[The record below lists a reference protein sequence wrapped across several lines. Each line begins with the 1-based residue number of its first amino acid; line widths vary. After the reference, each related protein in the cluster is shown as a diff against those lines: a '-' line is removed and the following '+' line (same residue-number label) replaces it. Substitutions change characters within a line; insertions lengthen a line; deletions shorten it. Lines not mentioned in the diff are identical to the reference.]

1 MQRRSRFP
9 SLAGVLRLRRETIAA
24 NPRRYVKMLL
34 VLLAVL
40 LLGNAVAGWP
50 YFKAQLQAVAVL
62 DTVGNQTIPEP
73 VRWLVVEPVKT
84 TEMTLQLPSGAV
96 RARMYTPV
104 NHPDA
109 PGMVLVHGVHYLG
122 MDEPRLEAFAS
133 AMAGCGLR
141 VLTPEL
147 PNIKDYHIDRGSI
160 ATIGDTAKWLA
171 EDTAW
176 PRATRPLITP
186 PASVPVGVMGLSFSG
201 SLSLLAAAEPQYKR
215 DIKFVVAV
223 GSEDEMSR
231 VANYYLTGRAM
242 RPSGD
247 AEVLAPHE
255 YGALVLEYE
264 SLEDFVP
271 EPDRAAVR
279 LVLRD
284 HLYEDFPA
292 ERAALAK
299 LTPGQLAEAKQLMD
313 TTSPITRK
321 MIAESDA
328 RHLTEMASVSPDGQ
342 LTHLA
347 APVFLLHGEGD
358 NIIPAAETQWLEKDI
373 PKADMAAALISPV
386 ISHLDVDATGPGFR
400 DQWQLVHFFAK
411 ILHAEEAR

>member
-1 MQRRSRFP
+1 MGEMQRSSRFP

-24 NPRRYVKMLL
+24 NPRRYVK
-34 VLLAVL
+34 L
-40 LLGNAVAGWP
+40 LLILLGFLLMVNAVAGWP
-50 YFKAQLQAVAVL
+50 YFRTQLQAVAVL
-62 DTVGNQTIPEP
+62 DSVGNQPIPGL

-96 RARMYTPV
+96 RARMYTPI

-109 PGMVLVHGVHYLG
+109 PGMVVVHGVHYLG

-147 PNIKDYHIDRGSI
+147 PNIKDYHIGVSSI
-160 ATIGDTAKWLA
+160 ASIGDT
-171 EDTAW
+171 TAW
-176 PRATRPLITP
+176 MAH
-186 PASVPVGVMGLSFSG
+186 ASGDRPVGVMGLSFSG

-231 VANYYLTGRAM
+231 VANYYLTGRAL

-264 SLEDFVP
+264 NLGDFVP
-271 EPDRAAVR
+271 VQDRDAVR

-284 HLYEDFPA
+284 HLYEDFTA

-328 RHLTEMASVSPDGQ
+328 RHLAAMASVSPDGQ
-342 LTHLA
+342 LTHLST
-347 APVFLLHGEGD
+347 PVFLLHGEGD
-358 NIIPAAETQWLEKDI
+358 NIIPSAETQWLEKDI
-373 PKADMAAALISPV
+373 PKEDMQAALISPV
-386 ISHLDVDATGPGFR
+386 ISHLDVDANGPGFR
-400 DQWQLVHFFAK
+400 DEWQLVHFFAK
-411 ILHAEEAR
+411 ILHAAEAR